1 MHLSI
6 AILLLVFVLIAVRQ
20 IGGLRLQIWHIMT
33 AGALMVLVTGEI
45 SPSDAA
51 KAVDMDVMVFLFAM
65 FVVGHALEESGYLS
79 HLSYQYF
86 KRARTLNAL
95 LMMVIGG
102 SALTSALLMND
113 TLAVIG
119 TPVMLL
125 LARKHL
131 MPAKALLIAL
141 MFSVT
146 IGSVMSPIGNP
157 QNLLIAIDGN
167 VQSPFVTFL
176 AWLFIPTAVNLAF
189 LYWFLKSRYR
199 SDFHDAEL
207 KHSQEPIRDHEMA
220 VLSKLSL
227 QFLVLLVFVKIV
239 MGILRID
246 AELRLTHI
254 AVAASLPLL
263 VGSSRRF
270 LLVKNIDWATLVFFA
285 SMFVLMES
293 VWNSGFFQSL
303 LSRINTPLTSYHAI
317 LGVSVLLSQFI
328 SNVPLVALYQPILI
342 TAGVLTPGLMALA
355 AGSTIA
361 GNLTILGA
369 ASNVIVIQA
378 AERREK
384 VVISFVEFVR
394 IGLPVTLV
402 NTVVYWLHLVVVG
415 SA

>member
-1 MHLSI
+1 
-6 AILLLVFVLIAVRQ
+6 
-20 IGGLRLQIWHIMT
+20 
-33 AGALMVLVTGEI
+33 
-45 SPSDAA
+45 
-51 KAVDMDVMVFLFAM
+51 
-65 FVVGHALEESGYLS
+65 
-79 HLSYQYF
+79 
-86 KRARTLNAL
+86 
-95 LMMVIGG
+95 
-102 SALTSALLMND
+102 
-113 TLAVIG
+113 
-119 TPVMLL
+119 
-125 LARKHL
+125 
-131 MPAKALLIAL
+131 

-402 NTVVYWLHLVVVG
+402 NTVVYWLYLVVVG

>member
-1 MHLSI
+1 MNLSV
-6 AILLLVFVLIAVRQ
+6 AVLLLVFLLIAIRQ
-20 IGGLRLQIWHIMT
+20 VGALRLQIWHIMT
-33 AGALMVLVTGEI
+33 AGALMVLVMGEI
-45 SPSDAA
+45 TSAEA
-51 KAVDMDVMVFLFAM
+51 LKAVDMDVMVFLFAM

-86 KRARTLNAL
+86 KRARSLSVL

-102 SALTSALLMND
+102 SACASALLMND
-113 TLAVIG
+113 TLAVVG

-125 LARKHL
+125 LARKHE
-131 MPAKALLIAL
+131 MPAKPLLIAL

-157 QNLLIAIDGN
+157 QNLLIAINGN

-176 AWLFIPTAVNLAF
+176 AWLFIPTILNLVF
-189 LYWFLKSRYR
+189 LYWFLKRRYR
-199 SDFHDAEL
+199 GDLHEEGL

-227 QFLVLLVFVKIV
+227 QFLVLLVFVKII
-239 MGILRID
+239 MGIMGID
-246 AELRLTHI
+246 AGLRLTHI
-254 AVAASLPLL
+254 AVAAALPLL

-270 LLVKNIDWATLVFFA
+270 WLIKNIDWATLAFFV

-293 VWNSGFFQSL
+293 VWNGGFFQSL
-303 LSRINTPLTSYHAI
+303 LSRMNDSLTSYHAV

-328 SNVPLVALYQPILI
+328 SNVPLVALYHPIL
-342 TAGVLTPGLMALA
+342 TASGVLVPGLMALA

-378 AERREK
+378 AERRNK
-384 VVISFVEFVR
+384 VTISFMEFLSV
-394 IGLPVTLV
+394 GFPVTMVNILIYWGYLALV
-402 NTVVYWLHLVVVG
+402 G
-415 SA
+415 

>member
-1 MHLSI
+1 MNLSV
-6 AILLLVFVLIAVRQ
+6 AVLLLVFLLIAIRQ
-20 IGGLRLQIWHIMT
+20 VGALRLQIWHIMT
-33 AGALMVLVTGEI
+33 AGALMVLVMGEI
-45 SPSDAA
+45 TSAEA
-51 KAVDMDVMVFLFAM
+51 LKAVDMDVMVFLFAM

-86 KRARTLNAL
+86 KRARSLSVL

-102 SALTSALLMND
+102 SACASALLMND
-113 TLAVIG
+113 TLAVVG

-125 LARKHL
+125 LARKHE
-131 MPAKALLIAL
+131 MPAKPLLIAL

-157 QNLLIAIDGN
+157 QNLLIAINGN

-176 AWLFIPTAVNLAF
+176 AWLFIPTILNLVF
-189 LYWFLKSRYR
+189 LYWFLKRRYR
-199 SDFHDAEL
+199 GDLHKEGL

-239 MGILRID
+239 MGIMGID

-254 AVAASLPLL
+254 AVAAALPLL

-270 LLVKNIDWATLVFFA
+270 WLIKNIDWATLAFFV

-303 LSRINTPLTSYHAI
+303 LSRMNDSLTSYHAI

-328 SNVPLVALYQPILI
+328 SNVPLVALYHPML
-342 TAGVLTPGLMALA
+342 TASGVLVPGLMALA

-378 AERREK
+378 AERRNK
-384 VVISFVEFVR
+384 VTISFMEFLSV
-394 IGLPVTLV
+394 GFPVTMVNILIYWGYLALV
-402 NTVVYWLHLVVVG
+402 G
-415 SA
+415 

>member
-1 MHLSI
+1 MNLSV
-6 AILLLVFVLIAVRQ
+6 AVLLLVFLLIAIRQ
-20 IGGLRLQIWHIMT
+20 VGALRLQIWHIMT
-33 AGALMVLVTGEI
+33 AGALMVLVMGEI
-45 SPSDAA
+45 TSAEA
-51 KAVDMDVMVFLFAM
+51 LKAVDMDVMVFLFAM

-86 KRARTLNAL
+86 KRARSLSVL

-102 SALTSALLMND
+102 SACASALLMND
-113 TLAVIG
+113 TLAVVG

-125 LARKHL
+125 LARKHE
-131 MPAKALLIAL
+131 MPAKPLLIAL

-157 QNLLIAIDGN
+157 QNLLIAINGN

-176 AWLFIPTAVNLAF
+176 AWLFIPTILNLVF
-189 LYWFLKSRYR
+189 LYWFLKRRYR
-199 SDFHDAEL
+199 GDLHEEGL

-227 QFLVLLVFVKIV
+227 QFLVLLVFVKII
-239 MGILRID
+239 MGIMGID
-246 AELRLTHI
+246 AGLRLTHI
-254 AVAASLPLL
+254 AVAAALPLL

-270 LLVKNIDWATLVFFA
+270 WLIKNIDWATLAFFV
-285 SMFVLMES
+285 SMFILMES
-293 VWNSGFFQSL
+293 VWKGGFFQSL
-303 LSRINTPLTSYHAI
+303 LSRMNDSLTSYHAV

-328 SNVPLVALYQPILI
+328 SNVPLVALYHPIL
-342 TAGVLTPGLMALA
+342 TASGVLVPGLMALA

-378 AERREK
+378 AERRNK
-384 VVISFVEFVR
+384 VTISFMEFLSV
-394 IGLPVTLV
+394 GFPVTMVNILIYWGYLALV
-402 NTVVYWLHLVVVG
+402 G
-415 SA
+415 

>member
-1 MHLSI
+1 MNLSV
-6 AILLLVFVLIAVRQ
+6 AILLLVFLLIAIRQ

-33 AGALMVLVTGEI
+33 AGALMVLVTGEMTA
-45 SPSDAA
+45 SDAF

-86 KRARTLNAL
+86 KRARTLNTL

-342 TAGVLTPGLMALA
+342 TSGVLTPGLMALA

>member
-1 MHLSI
+1 MNLSV
-6 AILLLVFVLIAVRQ
+6 AVLLLVFLLIAIRQ
-20 IGGLRLQIWHIMT
+20 VGALRLQIWHIMT
-33 AGALMVLVTGEI
+33 AGALMVLVMGEI
-45 SPSDAA
+45 TSAEA
-51 KAVDMDVMVFLFAM
+51 LKAVDMDVMVFLFAM
-65 FVVGHALEESGYLS
+65 FVVGHGLEESGYLS

-86 KRARTLNAL
+86 KRARSLSVL

-102 SALTSALLMND
+102 SACASALLMND
-113 TLAVIG
+113 TLAVVG

-125 LARKHL
+125 LARKHE
-131 MPAKALLIAL
+131 MPAKPLLIAL

-157 QNLLIAIDGN
+157 QNLLIAINGN
-167 VQSPFVTFL
+167 VQSPFITFL
-176 AWLFIPTAVNLAF
+176 AWLFIPTILNLVF
-189 LYWFLKSRYR
+189 LYWFLKRRYR
-199 SDFHDAEL
+199 GDLHEEGL

-239 MGILRID
+239 MGIMGID

-254 AVAASLPLL
+254 AVAAALPLL

-270 LLVKNIDWATLVFFA
+270 WLIKNIDWATLAFFV

-303 LSRINTPLTSYHAI
+303 LSRMNDSLTSYHAI

-328 SNVPLVALYQPILI
+328 SNVPLVALYHPML
-342 TAGVLTPGLMALA
+342 TASGVLVPGLMALA

-378 AERREK
+378 AERRNK
-384 VVISFVEFVR
+384 VTISFMEFLSV
-394 IGLPVTLV
+394 GFPVTMVNILIYWGYLALV
-402 NTVVYWLHLVVVG
+402 G
-415 SA
+415 

>member
-1 MHLSI
+1 MNLSV
-6 AILLLVFVLIAVRQ
+6 AVLLLVFLLIAIRQ
-20 IGGLRLQIWHIMT
+20 VGALRLQIWHIMT
-33 AGALMVLVTGEI
+33 AGALMVLVMGEI
-45 SPSDAA
+45 TSAEA
-51 KAVDMDVMVFLFAM
+51 LKAVDMDVMVFLFAM

-86 KRARTLNAL
+86 KRARSLSVL

-102 SALTSALLMND
+102 SACASALLMND
-113 TLAVIG
+113 TLAVVG

-125 LARKHL
+125 LARKHE
-131 MPAKALLIAL
+131 MPAKPLLIAL

-157 QNLLIAIDGN
+157 QNLLIAINGN

-176 AWLFIPTAVNLAF
+176 AWLFIPTILNLVF
-189 LYWFLKSRYR
+189 LYWFLKRRYR
-199 SDFHDAEL
+199 GDLHEEGL

-227 QFLVLLVFVKIV
+227 QFLVLLVFVKII
-239 MGILRID
+239 MGIMGID
-246 AELRLTHI
+246 AGLRLTHI
-254 AVAASLPLL
+254 AVAAALPLL

-270 LLVKNIDWATLVFFA
+270 WLIKNIDWATLAFFV

-303 LSRINTPLTSYHAI
+303 LSRMNDSLTSYHAI

-328 SNVPLVALYQPILI
+328 SNVPLVALYHPML
-342 TAGVLTPGLMALA
+342 TASGVLVPGLMALA

-378 AERREK
+378 AERRNK
-384 VVISFVEFVR
+384 VTISFMEFLSV
-394 IGLPVTLV
+394 GFPVTMVNILIYWGYLALV
-402 NTVVYWLHLVVVG
+402 G
-415 SA
+415 

>member
-1 MHLSI
+1 MNLSV
-6 AILLLVFVLIAVRQ
+6 AVLLLVFLLIAIRQ
-20 IGGLRLQIWHIMT
+20 VGALRLQIWHIMT
-33 AGALMVLVTGEI
+33 AGALMVLVMGEI
-45 SPSDAA
+45 TSAEA
-51 KAVDMDVMVFLFAM
+51 LKAVDMDVMVFLFAM

-86 KRARTLNAL
+86 KRARSLSVL

-102 SALTSALLMND
+102 SACASALLMND
-113 TLAVIG
+113 TLAVVG

-125 LARKHL
+125 LARKHE
-131 MPAKALLIAL
+131 MRAKPLLIAL

-157 QNLLIAIDGN
+157 QNLLIAINGN
-167 VQSPFVTFL
+167 VQSPFITFL
-176 AWLFIPTAVNLAF
+176 AWLFIPTILNLVF
-189 LYWFLKSRYR
+189 LYWFLKRRYR
-199 SDFHDAEL
+199 GDLHEEGL

-239 MGILRID
+239 MGIMGID

-254 AVAASLPLL
+254 AVAAALPLL

-270 LLVKNIDWATLVFFA
+270 WLIKNIDWATLAFFV

-303 LSRINTPLTSYHAI
+303 LSRMNDSLTSYHAI

-328 SNVPLVALYQPILI
+328 SNVPLVALYHPML
-342 TAGVLTPGLMALA
+342 TASGVLVPGLMALA

-378 AERREK
+378 AERRNK
-384 VVISFVEFVR
+384 VTISFMEFLSV
-394 IGLPVTLV
+394 GFPVTMVNILIYWGYLALV
-402 NTVVYWLHLVVVG
+402 G
-415 SA
+415 

>member
-1 MHLSI
+1 MNLSV
-6 AILLLVFVLIAVRQ
+6 AVLLLVFLLIAIRQ
-20 IGGLRLQIWHIMT
+20 VGALRLQIWHIMT
-33 AGALMVLVTGEI
+33 AGALMVLVMGEI
-45 SPSDAA
+45 TSAEA
-51 KAVDMDVMVFLFAM
+51 LKAVDMDVMVFLFAM
-65 FVVGHALEESGYLS
+65 FVVGHGLEESGYLS

-86 KRARTLNAL
+86 KRARSLSVL

-102 SALTSALLMND
+102 SACASALLMND
-113 TLAVIG
+113 TLAVVG

-125 LARKHL
+125 LARKHE
-131 MPAKALLIAL
+131 MPAKPLLIAL

-157 QNLLIAIDGN
+157 QNLLIAINGN

-176 AWLFIPTAVNLAF
+176 AWLFIPTILNLVF
-189 LYWFLKSRYR
+189 LYWFLKRRYR
-199 SDFHDAEL
+199 GDLHEEGL

-239 MGILRID
+239 MGIMGID

-254 AVAASLPLL
+254 AVAAALPLL

-270 LLVKNIDWATLVFFA
+270 WLIKNIDWATLAFFV

-303 LSRINTPLTSYHAI
+303 LSPMNDSLTSYHAI

-328 SNVPLVALYQPILI
+328 SNVPLVALYHPML
-342 TAGVLTPGLMALA
+342 TASGVLVPGLMALA

-378 AERREK
+378 AERRNK
-384 VVISFVEFVR
+384 VTISFMEFLSV
-394 IGLPVTLV
+394 GFPVTMVNILIYWGYLALV
-402 NTVVYWLHLVVVG
+402 G
-415 SA
+415 

>member
-1 MHLSI
+1 MNLSV
-6 AILLLVFVLIAVRQ
+6 AVLLLVFLLIAIRQ
-20 IGGLRLQIWHIMT
+20 VGALRLQIWHIMT
-33 AGALMVLVTGEI
+33 AGALMVLVMGEI
-45 SPSDAA
+45 TSAEA
-51 KAVDMDVMVFLFAM
+51 LKAVDMDVMVFLFAM

-86 KRARTLNAL
+86 KRARSLSVL

-102 SALTSALLMND
+102 SACASALLMND
-113 TLAVIG
+113 TLAVVG

-125 LARKHL
+125 LARKHE
-131 MPAKALLIAL
+131 MPAKPLLIAL

-157 QNLLIAIDGN
+157 QNLLIAINGN

-176 AWLFIPTAVNLAF
+176 AWLFIPTILNLVF
-189 LYWFLKSRYR
+189 LYWFLKRRYR
-199 SDFHDAEL
+199 GDLHEEGL

-227 QFLVLLVFVKIV
+227 QFLVLLVFVKII
-239 MGILRID
+239 MGIMGID
-246 AELRLTHI
+246 AGLRLTHI
-254 AVAASLPLL
+254 AVAAALPLL

-270 LLVKNIDWATLVFFA
+270 WLIKNIDWATLAFFV
-285 SMFVLMES
+285 SMFILMES
-293 VWNSGFFQSL
+293 VWKGGFFQSL
-303 LSRINTPLTSYHAI
+303 LSPMNDLLTSYHAV

-328 SNVPLVALYQPILI
+328 SNVPLVALYHPIL
-342 TAGVLTPGLMALA
+342 TASGVLVPGLMALA

-378 AERREK
+378 AERRNK
-384 VVISFVEFVR
+384 VTISFMEFLSV
-394 IGLPVTLV
+394 GFPVTMVNILIYWGYLALV
-402 NTVVYWLHLVVVG
+402 G
-415 SA
+415 

>member
-1 MHLSI
+1 MNLSV
-6 AILLLVFVLIAVRQ
+6 AILLLVFLLIAIRQ

-33 AGALMVLVTGEI
+33 AGALMVLVTGEMTA
-45 SPSDAA
+45 SDAF

-86 KRARTLNAL
+86 KRARTLNTL

-342 TAGVLTPGLMALA
+342 TSGVLTPGLMALA

-402 NTVVYWLHLVVVG
+402 NTVVYWLYLVVVG

>member
-1 MHLSI
+1 MNLSV
-6 AILLLVFVLIAVRQ
+6 AVLLLVFLLIAIRQ
-20 IGGLRLQIWHIMT
+20 VGALRLQIWHIMT
-33 AGALMVLVTGEI
+33 AGALMVLVMGEI
-45 SPSDAA
+45 TSAEALKS
-51 KAVDMDVMVFLFAM
+51 VDMDVMVFLFAM

-95 LMMVIGG
+95 LMIVIGG

-189 LYWFLKSRYR
+189 LYWFLNSRYR

-220 VLSKLSL
+220 VVSKLSL

-342 TAGVLTPGLMALA
+342 TSGVLTPGLMALA

>member
-402 NTVVYWLHLVVVG
+402 NTVVYWLYLVVVG

>member
-1 MHLSI
+1 MNLSV
-6 AILLLVFVLIAVRQ
+6 AVLLLVFLLIAIRQ
-20 IGGLRLQIWHIMT
+20 VGALRLQIWHIMT
-33 AGALMVLVTGEI
+33 AGALMVLVMGEI
-45 SPSDAA
+45 TSAEA
-51 KAVDMDVMVFLFAM
+51 LKAVDMDVMVFLFAM

-86 KRARTLNAL
+86 KRARSLSVL

-102 SALTSALLMND
+102 SACASALLMND
-113 TLAVIG
+113 TLAVVG

-125 LARKHL
+125 LARKHE
-131 MPAKALLIAL
+131 MPAKPLLIAL

-157 QNLLIAIDGN
+157 QNLLIAINGN

-176 AWLFIPTAVNLAF
+176 AWLFIPTILNLVF
-189 LYWFLKSRYR
+189 LYWFLKRRYR
-199 SDFHDAEL
+199 GDLHEEGL

-227 QFLVLLVFVKIV
+227 QFLVLLVFVKII
-239 MGILRID
+239 MGIMGID
-246 AELRLTHI
+246 AGLRLTHI
-254 AVAASLPLL
+254 AVAAALPLL

-270 LLVKNIDWATLVFFA
+270 WLIKNIDWATLAFFV
-285 SMFVLMES
+285 SMFILMES
-293 VWNSGFFQSL
+293 VWKGGFFQSL
-303 LSRINTPLTSYHAI
+303 LSPMNDLLTSYHAV

-328 SNVPLVALYQPILI
+328 SNVPLVALYHPML
-342 TAGVLTPGLMALA
+342 TASGVLVPGLMALA

-378 AERREK
+378 AERRNK
-384 VVISFVEFVR
+384 VTISFMEFLSV
-394 IGLPVTLV
+394 GFPVTMVNILIYWGYLALV
-402 NTVVYWLHLVVVG
+402 G
-415 SA
+415 

>member
-1 MHLSI
+1 MNLSV
-6 AILLLVFVLIAVRQ
+6 AVLLLVFLLIAIRQ
-20 IGGLRLQIWHIMT
+20 VGALRLQIWHIMT
-33 AGALMVLVTGEI
+33 AGALMVLVMGEI
-45 SPSDAA
+45 TSAEA
-51 KAVDMDVMVFLFAM
+51 LKAVDMDVMVFLFAM
-65 FVVGHALEESGYLS
+65 FVVGHGLEESGYLS

-86 KRARTLNAL
+86 KRARSLSVL

-102 SALTSALLMND
+102 SACASALLMND
-113 TLAVIG
+113 TLAVVG

-125 LARKHL
+125 LARKHE
-131 MPAKALLIAL
+131 MPAKPLLIAL

-157 QNLLIAIDGN
+157 QNLLIAINGN
-167 VQSPFVTFL
+167 VQSPFITFL
-176 AWLFIPTAVNLAF
+176 AWLFIPTILNLVF
-189 LYWFLKSRYR
+189 LYWFLKRRYR
-199 SDFHDAEL
+199 GDLHEEGL

-227 QFLVLLVFVKIV
+227 QVLVLLVFVKIV
-239 MGILRID
+239 MGIMGID
-246 AELRLTHI
+246 AGLRLTHI
-254 AVAASLPLL
+254 AVAAALPLL

-270 LLVKNIDWATLVFFA
+270 WLIKNIDWATLAFFV

-303 LSRINTPLTSYHAI
+303 LSPMNDSLTSYHAI

-328 SNVPLVALYQPILI
+328 SNVPLVALYHPML
-342 TAGVLTPGLMALA
+342 TASGVLVPGLMALA

-378 AERREK
+378 AERRNK
-384 VVISFVEFVR
+384 VTISFMEFLSV
-394 IGLPVTLV
+394 GFPVTMVNILIYWGYLALV
-402 NTVVYWLHLVVVG
+402 G
-415 SA
+415 